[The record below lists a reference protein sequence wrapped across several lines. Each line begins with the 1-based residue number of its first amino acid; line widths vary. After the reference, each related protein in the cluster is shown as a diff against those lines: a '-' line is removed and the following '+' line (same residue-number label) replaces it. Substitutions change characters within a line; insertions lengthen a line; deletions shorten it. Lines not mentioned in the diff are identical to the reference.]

1 MWNTILI
8 VIFIIMVA
16 LILHDIGRILKIQDE
31 LIKEQYIMRGE
42 LNAILD
48 MASLGTSFLPNMFSG
63 ETTFSK
69 ETMFSGETTFSKESD
84 FHEKDNTTT
93 VEVKSE

>member
-1 MWNTILI
+1 
-8 VIFIIMVA
+8 MVA
-16 LILHDIGRILKIQDE
+16 LILHDIGRILKLQDE

-48 MASLGTSFLPNMFSG
+48 MASLGTSFIPNMF

-69 ETMFSGETTFSKESD
+69 ETS
-84 FHEKDNTTT
+84 FHEKDDTTT
-93 VEVKSE
+93 VEINEVKSE

>member
-1 MWNTILI
+1 
-8 VIFIIMVA
+8 MVA
-16 LILHDIGRILKIQDE
+16 LILHDIGRILKLQDE

-48 MASLGTSFLPNMFSG
+48 MASLGTSFIPKMFETTFQG
-63 ETTFSK
+63 ETTF
-69 ETMFSGETTFSKESD
+69 
-84 FHEKDNTTT
+84 HEKDDTTT

>member
-1 MWNTILI
+1 MIAL
-8 VIFIIMVA
+8 IIMIT
-16 LILHDIGRILKIQDE
+16 LILHDISRILKLQDE

-48 MASLGTSFLPNMFSG
+48 MASLGTSFIPSM
-63 ETTFSK
+63 FSK
-69 ETMFSGETTFSKESD
+69 ETMFSKENM
-84 FHEKDNTTT
+84 FQEEPMFQEKDETTT

>member
-1 MWNTILI
+1 MWFTVSII
-8 VIFIIMVA
+8 IFLIMVA

-31 LIKEQYIMRGE
+31 LIKEQYLMRGE

-48 MASLGTSFLPNMFSG
+48 MASLGTSFIP
-63 ETTFSK
+63 
-69 ETMFSGETTFSKESD
+69 TMFSGENTFQGESMFNEKEL
-84 FHEKDNTTT
+84 ERDNTTT

>member
-1 MWNTILI
+1 MWTTITIIILI
-8 VIFIIMVA
+8 LMIT
-16 LILHDIGRILKIQDE
+16 LILHDMGRILTLQDQ

-48 MASLGTSFLPNMFSG
+48 MASLGTSFLPTM
-63 ETTFSK
+63 FSK
-69 ETMFSGETTFSKESD
+69 ETEVSKD
-84 FHEKDNTTT
+84 DTTT

>member
-1 MWNTILI
+1 
-8 VIFIIMVA
+8 MVA
-16 LILHDIGRILKIQDE
+16 LILHDIGRILKLQDE

-48 MASLGTSFLPNMFSG
+48 MASLGTSFIPSMFQG
-63 ETTFSK
+63 EP
-69 ETMFSGETTFSKESD
+69 M
-84 FHEKDNTTT
+84 FHEKEPEKDETTT